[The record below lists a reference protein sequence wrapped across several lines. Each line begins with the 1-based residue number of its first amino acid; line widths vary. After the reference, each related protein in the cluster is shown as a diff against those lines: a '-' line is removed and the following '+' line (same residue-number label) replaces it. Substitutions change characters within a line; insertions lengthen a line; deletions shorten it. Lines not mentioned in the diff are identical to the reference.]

1 MTPSHRKG
9 SGSQRRTAMDNRFDH
24 PTAGVED
31 MCGNMK
37 DQDIE
42 VYTVAVQVDG
52 SAQTLLRRC
61 ATDADHYFPVDSA
74 AGIGAAFDRI
84 AGAIENLRI
93 SR

>member
-1 MTPSHRKG
+1 
-9 SGSQRRTAMDNRFDH
+9 MDNRFDH
-24 PTAGVED
+24 ATASTED

-37 DQDIE
+37 SAGIE
-42 VYTVAVQVDG
+42 VYTVAVQVDA

-61 ATDADHYFPVDSA
+61 ATDADHYFPVNSA